1 MSEEKRYLVNEAMSK
16 ILSGKDVFSGE
27 IYDAEGILRCG
38 EKETLSDDVLF
49 ENMDWLVEGV
59 VIYNEEN

>member
-1 MSEEKRYLVNEAMSK
+1 
-16 ILSGKDVFSGE
+16 VFSGE